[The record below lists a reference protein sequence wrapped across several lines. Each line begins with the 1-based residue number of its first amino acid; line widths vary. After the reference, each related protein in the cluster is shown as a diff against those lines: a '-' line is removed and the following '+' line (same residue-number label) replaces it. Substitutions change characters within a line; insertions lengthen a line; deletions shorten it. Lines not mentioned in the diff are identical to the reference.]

1 MRVLFAPDSFTGS
14 LTAAQATAAMIEGWR
29 GTRPADEL
37 LGVPMS
43 DGGPGFVEAVTTGWA
58 RSQVAF
64 QAATVKVIGPT
75 GDPVTATFALSEG
88 TAFVESAQ
96 VCGLDLIESAH
107 RDPWRQSSR
116 GLGQLCQEAI
126 AMGAERIVVGLG
138 GTGTIDAGLGFLGA
152 LGALAYDAEGH
163 DVSPALLEGPSAFES
178 IAWIDM
184 APATRTL
191 AGVDVVV
198 ASDVDVPLLGPSG
211 AARGFGAQ
219 KFPVPTAV
227 DEVELIHLD
236 EVLGRVAGLAQGGME
251 MADLM
256 GRPGAGAAGGLGW
269 ALLAVGGVVT
279 PGSSMVLS
287 AVSFEE
293 LIRGVDLVVTG
304 EGSLDWQSR
313 RGKVVAAVAEAAA
326 QRGIPVIA
334 LAGRV
339 DLGDRELAAHG
350 IVEARSL
357 SDHAGGLAQAL
368 AAPAA
373 VLAQVAGGVA
383 EQWSLGRR

>member
-1 MRVLFAPDSFTGS
+1 MRVLFAPDSFTGT
-14 LTAAQATAAMIEGWR
+14 LTAAQATAAMIDGWR
-29 GTRPADEL
+29 RTRPDDEL
-37 LGVPMS
+37 LDVPMS
-43 DGGPGFVEAVTTGWA
+43 DGGPCFVEAVTRGWA
-58 RSQVAF
+58 RFQVAF
-64 QAATVKVIGPT
+64 QTPSVEVIGPT
-75 GDPVTATFALSEG
+75 GAPIAATFALNEG
-88 TAFVESAQ
+88 TAFIESAQ
-96 VCGLDLIESAH
+96 VCGVDLIDVAR

-116 GLGQLCQEAI
+116 GLGQICEAAI
-126 AMGAERIVVGLG
+126 GMGAERMVVGLG

-152 LGALAYDAEGH
+152 LGARAFDAQGH
-163 DVSPALLEGPSAFES
+163 DASPALLEGPAAFER

-184 APATRTL
+184 APAIRTL
-191 AGVDVVV
+191 AGVDLVI
-198 ASDVDVPLLGPSG
+198 ASDVDVPLLGPNG

-219 KFPVPTAV
+219 KFPNPTAV

-236 EVLGRVAGLAQGGME
+236 AVMGRVAGLAQGGME

-269 ALLAVGGVVT
+269 ALLAVGGVMT
-279 PGSSMVLS
+279 SGSSLVLS

-293 LIRGVDLVVTG
+293 LIGDVDLVVTG

-313 RGKVVAAVAEAAA
+313 RGKVVTAVAEAAA

-383 EQWSLGRR
+383 EQWSTGRR